1 MRDRLLILLT
11 AVALVLGAWAV
22 WRAVTYRAAGVPAT
36 GVRDDALP
44 ADYPRQARAL
54 PAFHLVDEHGKPFD
68 TGAPTGRPT
77 ILSFVFA
84 HCKVMC
90 PTLVDDT
97 RRAAEEL
104 GPDGAR
110 LLWVT
115 LDPERDTPETLPE
128 LAEAWQLPPGGHVLS
143 GDPAEIGR
151 MLDTLGVARVP
162 DDVNDFVHP
171 PMVFVLDGDG
181 RLTYTFNGPPVD
193 WIVEGVRRTAGG

>member
-1 MRDRLLILLT
+1 VRDRLLMLLT
-11 AVALVLGAWAV
+11 AVALLLGAWALWSV
-22 WRAVTYRAAGVPAT
+22 YAHRASGVQTA
-36 GVRDDALP
+36 GVRDGALP

-54 PAFHLVDEHGKPFD
+54 PAFHLVDERGEPFD
-68 TGAPTGRPT
+68 TGAPAGRPT

-84 HCKVMC
+84 HCTVMC

-97 RRAAEEL
+97 RRAAEQL
-104 GPDGAR
+104 GPGRAR
-110 LLWVT
+110 LVWVT
-115 LDPERDTPETLPE
+115 LDPERDTPGTLPA
-128 LAEAWQLPPGGHVLS
+128 LAEAWHLPAGGHLLS

-171 PMVFVLDGDG
+171 PLVFVLDADG